1 MAPTDQVGG
10 RLPDAASRA
19 GRISPRT
26 GDVTLAAHVSYTL
39 KRKPHLWTREARL
52 AYLLMLPAVLLL
64 VLLMVYP
71 IVYVFMMSLY
81 RTDRIGRLQ
90 EFAGMAAYLEVFTT
104 RVFWETTVRTAVWT
118 VLAVLVKAV
127 FGMVIALA
135 LNVEYVGRRVA
146 RMLFIIPW
154 ASSVPISAMLWKWVY
169 DHEFGLL
176 NHTLKATGLW
186 NNPPVWLGAP
196 ISAFIATIWVD
207 IWVGIPFM
215 ALIFLAGMQAIS
227 RDLYE
232 SGDIDGA
239 NARQKFLHI
248 TIPGI
253 RHLILIATML
263 SSLWTFNDFNTVFI
277 LTKGGPGT
285 STEILITAV
294 YKHGFEWLRFS
305 RAAVMAVVT
314 FIILT
319 VVSLFYAHVFF
330 RQERDV

>member
-1 MAPTDQVGG
+1 MGANTVSL
-10 RLPDAASRA
+10 RSR
-19 GRISPRT
+19 
-26 GDVTLAAHVSYTL
+26 YWN
-39 KRKPHLWTREARL
+39 KEAQL

-64 VLLMVYP
+64 VSLMVYP
-71 IVYVFMMSLY
+71 IGYVFMMSLY
-81 RTDRIGRLQ
+81 RTDRLGRLQ
-90 EFAGMAAYLEVFTT
+90 EFAGMAAYLEVFST

-118 VLAVLVKAV
+118 VLAVAVKAV
-127 FGMVIALA
+127 LGMIIALA
-135 LNVEYVGRRVA
+135 LNVEYRGRRTA

-176 NHTLKATGLW
+176 NQTLRATGIW
-186 NNPPVWLGAP
+186 SNPPVWLGAP
-196 ISAFIATIWVD
+196 ISAFISTIWVD
-207 IWVGIPFM
+207 IWVGVPFM

-239 NARQKFLHI
+239 NARQKFVHI

-314 FIILT
+314 FAILT
-319 VVSLFYAHVFF
+319 ILSLIYARVFF
-330 RQERDV
+330 RQERDL